1 MTYEKAREAAFS
13 QGMVLEATNYYSYYV
28 GDYRERN
35 WDSWTSYLGYG
46 GRIETGLKKDPL
58 GYLYDYD
65 DWYWAEPPVYPS
77 RQLHQPE
84 GPKEPA
90 IDKVEA
96 SALQDLESGQAV
108 DPNDKLGPGGFG
120 TARYIPGLEPLSY
133 VIRFENLAAAGAPAQ
148 IVDIVECLQTDKVD
162 LTTFRLG
169 TIAAGQWVLHVPPEK
184 RDYHALVDLRP
195 ERDLL
200 VEVTAVLDEPQGQVR
215 WRYKSIDPVTGALP
229 TFDGFLPPNLL
240 PPEGQGSVSYTVEIK
255 ADLPAETEIG
265 RNCRAR
271 IVFDRMEDQALLTN
285 DWVNH
290 LDKGSPI
297 SQVSVVSHSPT
308 RVFRVA
314 WSGSDPGSSGI
325 RDYTIFSTADNAA
338 GFGIWRRNVSETEGL
353 FTGQPG
359 RTYAFYSLARD
370 QVFNRETAPNQIV
383 SVTVLDQDGD
393 GIADGEDN
401 CPGVANPDQADDN
414 ANGVGDACE
423 VAPPTRGDLDGDQDV
438 DNADL
443 SILLAARNKPAS
455 GADDPRDL
463 DRDGRITVL
472 DARKLVLLCTRPRCA
487 TR

>member
-1 MTYEKAREAAFS
+1 M
-13 QGMVLEATNYYSYYV
+13 
-28 GDYRERN
+28 
-35 WDSWTSYLGYG
+35 
-46 GRIETGLKKDPL
+46 
-58 GYLYDYD
+58 
-65 DWYWAEPPVYPS
+65 
-77 RQLHQPE
+77 
-84 GPKEPA
+84 
-90 IDKVEA
+90 
-96 SALQDLESGQAV
+96 
-108 DPNDKLGPGGFG
+108 
-120 TARYIPGLEPLSY
+120 
-133 VIRFENLAAAGAPAQ
+133 
-148 IVDIVECLQTDKVD
+148 
-162 LTTFRLG
+162 
-169 TIAAGQWVLHVPPEK
+169 
-184 RDYHALVDLRP
+184 
-195 ERDLL
+195 
-200 VEVTAVLDEPQGQVR
+200 
-215 WRYKSIDPVTGALP
+215 
-229 TFDGFLPPNLL
+229 
-240 PPEGQGSVSYTVEIK
+240 SYTVEIK